1 MLAILSRDAMI
12 TAEKLRLPH
21 QIEPLPVHSLPR
33 PDPEKPTQKP
43 TPDPEAWGRPKSFF
57 RSACGPEK
65 VSQGSGAPGV
75 TRAILGFHWEWI
87 G

>member
-1 MLAILSRDAMI
+1 MLAILSRDATL
-12 TAEKLRLPH
+12 TAEKLRLPPQFE
-21 QIEPLPVHSLPR
+21 QIPVHSLPR

-65 VSQGSGAPGV
+65 VS
-75 TRAILGFHWEWI
+75 
-87 G
+87 